1 MPLEVFQTPY
11 KPRPRT
17 VLDIERQCNFQP
29 GFIATLVPQDNRPS
43 FAYVGGSLADGFGN
57 STSDI
62 DLFGVYNDD
71 VPQIHSTFAK
81 HQGISVQYVAFPRAR
96 VDELIQQI
104 NLYKGMP
111 GDLSQTHLQFIHR
124 LASGVAVSGHE
135 LKLECLQQLDMIRF
149 RYLCSAYHE
158 FLASNK
164 LVDAQGAAADA
175 NWDTMVFAVRAAVGH
190 QLDVLLAELGETT
203 PNDKWRYDKAKRA
216 LLPVAKRLIETYFQF
231 DANVPVTSA
240 TAKQNYLNRG
250 WEIISRLSD
259 VCVLARSG
267 VMPTNIPRSLL
278 TQWRKFSATGLQRKT
293 AMQLKTEFDQP
304 GFFLYE
310 QCERVRELSPAGAA
324 LWMCITGSRD
334 ATVVYR
340 RLTQLQRAMPT
351 WLEKPTQISVTR
363 VINEFIRR
371 GWVLDRLAKS
381 VLHPAD
387 RTEDVEDHP
396 QQRTARLA
404 A

>member
-1 MPLEVFQTPY
+1 MPLELFQTPY

-17 VLDIERQCNFQP
+17 VSDIEHQCRLP
-29 GFIATLVPQDNRPS
+29 SGFLVSLVPQDSQPS
-43 FAYVGGSLADGFGN
+43 FAYVSGSLADGFGN

-62 DLFGVYNDD
+62 DLFGVYDGD
-71 VPQIHSTFAK
+71 VPHSHSTFAK

-124 LASGVAVSGHE
+124 LASGVSVAGYE
-135 LKLECLQQLDMIRF
+135 FKLECLQQLDMNRF
-149 RYLCSAYHE
+149 RHLCSAYHE

-164 LVDAQGAAADA
+164 LVDAQGAATDE

-190 QLDVLLAELGETT
+190 QLDALLAELGETT
-203 PNDKWRYDKAKRA
+203 PNEKWRYDKAKRA
-216 LLPVAKRLIETYFQF
+216 LLPAAKGLVEACFKF

-240 TAKQNYLNRG
+240 TAKQNYLKRG

-259 VCVLARSG
+259 TCLLVRS
-267 VMPTNIPRSLL
+267 VVTPTNIPRPLL
-278 TQWRKFSATGLQRKT
+278 TQWRKFSAAGLQRKT
-293 AMQLKTEFDQP
+293 AMQLKAEFDQS

-310 QCERVRELSPAGAA
+310 QCERVQELSPAGAA
-324 LWMCITGSRD
+324 LWMCVAGSRD
-334 ATVVYR
+334 ATMVYR
-340 RLTQLQRAMPT
+340 RLTQLQRAVPT